1 MWPYMIH
8 FRLRTLTYLFIIFF
22 LIYYYWHY
30 ILQID
35 NIIGIHQLRQQYY
48 SKNQLSLINFKHL
61 LIACVLAAKQGG
73 YEVRKARE
81 STTKN
86 DNSKLGIHLKG
97 KTREGIDD
105 ILTNG
110 DKRSNIVMVNSLL
123 YTIPGIKIVSEE
135 NLPKGNDDA
144 DTDDMLIELLNVEK
158 FLKNPEYSTIPD
170 DIDLN
175 IDDLTIW
182 IDPLDATKEYSENLT
197 KFVTTMVCVARHNEP
212 IIGVIH
218 FPFENDYDQS
228 TYWATKFGI
237 DKRLLSEKFSRFND
251 DGHHQDSND
260 NIRIIISRSHKGD
273 VEKWIRAKQQQQK
286 EENPTRTNLTFI
298 EAAGSGYKTIELLK
312 GHADIYLHK
321 TYIKKWDICAP
332 NVLIKYGHRH
342 GRGHRGHRDSSGG
355 TMTTLKGEKIDYSFQ
370 SDVFIKDGIFA
381 TINPDLVNKWRDK
394 MFLLNQ

>member
-1 MWPYMIH
+1 
-8 FRLRTLTYLFIIFF
+8 
-22 LIYYYWHY
+22 
-30 ILQID
+30 
-35 NIIGIHQLRQQYY
+35 
-48 SKNQLSLINFKHL
+48 
-61 LIACVLAAKQGG
+61 
-73 YEVRKARE
+73 
-81 STTKN
+81 
-86 DNSKLGIHLKG
+86 
-97 KTREGIDD
+97 
-105 ILTNG
+105 
-110 DKRSNIVMVNSLL
+110 MVNSLL

-135 NLPKGNDDA
+135 NLPANDDA

-197 KFVTTMVCVARHNEP
+197 KFVTTMVCVARHDEP

-237 DKRLLSEKFSRFND
+237 DKRLLSEKFSRFSD
-251 DGHHQDSND
+251 DSNHSNSNRSNSND

-273 VEKWIRAKQQQQK
+273 VEKWILAKQ
-286 EENPTRTNLTFI
+286 ENPTRTNLTFI

-342 GRGHRGHRDSSGG
+342 GRGGHRGLSDSVGG

-381 TINPDLVNKWRDK
+381 TLNTDLVNKWRDK
-394 MFLLNQ
+394 MNFI